1 MPAVPA
7 ADSDAGGGAPGEPAP
22 AETAAGP
29 GPGPPQR
36 ELDHPLPR
44 VQARSAGLHGDEVL
58 HLLPAHSQRGRLQKV
73 QGAAAGPSCQAEP
86 GQVRAGEQCHN
97 NYQRWAPYATKRKSI
112 HALLAFFIKN
122 FTRFSESVDGFTLL
136 FEKNPTLKSLYCLE
150 ESFLNV

>member
-1 MPAVPA
+1 MVNYKKTTPFSPIKLQILFPHRAILWQRVCA
-7 ADSDAGGGAPGEPAP
+7 LC
-22 AETAAGP
+22 AEGPVVCWAGP
-29 GPGPPQR
+29 GTPG
-36 ELDHPLPR
+36 
-44 VQARSAGLHGDEVL
+44 
-58 HLLPAHSQRGRLQKV
+58 

-86 GQVRAGEQCHN
+86 SQVRAGEQCHN